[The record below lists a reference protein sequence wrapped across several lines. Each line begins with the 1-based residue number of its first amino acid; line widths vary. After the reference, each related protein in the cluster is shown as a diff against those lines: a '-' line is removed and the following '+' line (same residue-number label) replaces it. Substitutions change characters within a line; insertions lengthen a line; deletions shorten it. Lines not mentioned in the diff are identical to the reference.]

1 MIHRLPKGPVTLAV
15 VLALGLIV
23 WLASGDIR
31 QSRESMEDP
40 FETRSDEPARV
51 EVGVREAS
59 PYQPEVVVQG
69 QLEPW
74 RSVTLTAQVAGTV
87 EALPV
92 ALGDTVSSGDVLVR
106 LSEESRREQ
115 LEQARAELE
124 RAESDLSGA
133 SRLRGENL
141 ASQSEYLARK
151 ADVAAARAGVEA
163 ARIAMADTRPAA
175 PFDAVVNE
183 RSVELGDETRPGD
196 PLMQLVQ
203 TDRLKATGRVP
214 QQRAGRL
221 ERGQPVRVELLDGR
235 QLTGTLTFI
244 ASSAHPETR
253 SFRIEAELDNPER
266 LRVAGSTAT
275 LRIGLAE
282 VLATR
287 LSPAHLNLDEQGKLG
302 VKHVDSGNQVR
313 FSRVR
318 LLSTDND
325 GAWVAGLPLRIRL
338 ITRGAGFVRPGET
351 VVPVS
356 ADDGSEG

>member
-1 MIHRLPKGPVTLAV
+1 MINRLPRGPVALAV
-15 VLALGLIV
+15 ILALGLVI

-31 QSRESMEDP
+31 ESRDAMEDP
-40 FETRSDEPARV
+40 FEAGTDQPARV
-51 EVGVREAS
+51 EVGIREAT

-74 RSVTLTAQVAGTV
+74 RAVTLTSKVAGTV
-87 EALPV
+87 EAIPV
-92 ALGDTVSSGDVLVR
+92 ALGDAVSEGDTVIQ

-124 RAESDLSGA
+124 RAQADLSGA

-151 ADVAAARAGVEA
+151 ADVAAARARVRT
-163 ARIAMADTRPAA
+163 ARLGMEDSSPTA
-175 PFDAVVNE
+175 PFDGVLNE
-183 RSVELGDETRPGD
+183 RPVELGDDVQPGD
-196 PLMQLVQ
+196 PLAELVQ

-214 QQRAGRL
+214 QQQAGRL
-221 ERGQPVRVELLDGR
+221 ERGQPVRVVLLDGR

-244 ASSAHPETR
+244 ASAAHPQTR
-253 SFRIEAELDNPER
+253 SFRIEAELDNPGR

-275 LRIGLAE
+275 LRIGLDE

-302 VKHVDSGNQVR
+302 VKHVNGEDQVR

-325 GAWVAGLPLRIRL
+325 GAWVAGLPLRVQL

-351 VVPVS
+351 VVPVR